1 MNNNF
6 FHSQVIKG
14 SSKIV
19 MLILDGLGGLP
30 QKPGGKT
37 ELESADRPNLNA
49 LAAKSSL
56 GLTVPVGPGITV
68 GSGPGHLAI
77 FGYDPTTYDIG
88 RGTFEALGVDFD
100 LQSEDIA
107 ARGNFCTVSHSGAI
121 VDRRAGRIPSSE
133 SRPLVEILNTI
144 QVDGAEIFVTPVK
157 EHRFS
162 LVLRGRGLGYSVTD
176 TDPYTSGNRIKKA
189 RATQLDSI
197 RTAEI
202 VNQFADQA
210 AELLSNQPKANNIM
224 LRGFSKLPEIP
235 PYQEI
240 FKLNPAAIAINGM
253 YKGVA
258 RLVGMDVLTVE
269 GTTLSDEFS
278 TLEKH
283 WDDYDFFYLHFKKT
297 DTCGED
303 GDFAGK
309 VKAIEEF
316 DAQIPRL
323 LALNPDVVIIG
334 GDHSSPAIMKSH
346 SWHPVPLL
354 LYSKW
359 SRTSGNLEFGE
370 KACALGSLGTIPANT
385 VMPIALA
392 HAGRVEKYG
401 A

>member
-1 MNNNF
+1 MKNKF
-6 FHSQVIKG
+6 FQSLVVEG
-14 SSKIV
+14 SSKMV
-19 MLILDGLGGLP
+19 LLILDGLGGLP

-37 ELESADRPNLNA
+37 ELESADKPNLNA

-77 FGYDPTTYDIG
+77 FGYDPTAYDIG
-88 RGTFEALGVDFD
+88 RGVFEALGVDFD
-100 LQSEDIA
+100 LQPEDIA
-107 ARGNFCTVSHSGAI
+107 ARGNFCTISNTGSI
-121 VDRRAGRIPSSE
+121 TDRRAGRIPSSE
-133 SRPLVEILNTI
+133 SRPLVDLLNTI
-144 QVDGAEIFVTPVK
+144 RVDGAEIFVTPVK

-162 LVLRGRGLGYSVTD
+162 LIIRGKGLGSSVAD

-224 LRGFSKLPEIP
+224 LRGFSKLPEVP
-235 PYQEI
+235 KYQEM

-258 RLVGMDVLTVE
+258 RLVGMDVLKVE
-269 GTTLSDEFS
+269 GTTLSDEF
-278 TLEKH
+278 TALEKY
-283 WDDYDFFYLHFKKT
+283 WNDYDFFYLHFKKT

-323 LALNPDVVIIG
+323 MALNPDVVMIG

-346 SWHPVPLL
+346 SWHPVPLI

-359 SRTSGNLEFGE
+359 SRANGNFEFGE